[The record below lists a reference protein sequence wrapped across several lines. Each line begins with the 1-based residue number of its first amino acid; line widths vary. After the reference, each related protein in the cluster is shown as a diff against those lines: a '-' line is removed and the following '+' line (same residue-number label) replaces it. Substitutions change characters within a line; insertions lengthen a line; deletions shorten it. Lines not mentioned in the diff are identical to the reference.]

1 MSPSRIHRVLL
12 VFGSLALSVMARP
25 GDTGSTPSV
34 TVYPASFFAA
44 AQPPSAFDML
54 AILPGYVF
62 SESDSDVRG
71 FSGAVG
77 NVLIDGSRPAN
88 KQESLES
95 VLRRIPATTVE

>member
-1 MSPSRIHRVLL
+1 VL
-12 VFGSLALSVMARP
+12 GSLGLSAVALPGEARP
-25 GDTGSTPSV
+25 TSSV

-88 KQESLES
+88 
-95 VLRRIPATTVE
+95 